1 MHRQPGPLLAFD
13 TGSPVVSVALALP
26 DRVDALATPQGR
38 SSRELIAMIDELLAG
53 AGLDARDLG
62 GIGAARGPGSFTGL
76 RVGLATAIGL
86 HQASGVR
93 AGAVSTFEVL
103 ASHYAGRAAAPAPV
117 ILAVVDAHRDRWFA
131 QRVRLEAGG
140 TAAAEEP
147 PEIRSRADLEQ
158 SALPVVGHGASA
170 LEVPA
175 GAVEATELAPDL
187 LRRMRNG
194 DFPWGFSTLV
204 EPLYLRPP
212 ATGAAKLVRSKQAT
226 RKTGERPRR
235 EARTE

>member
-1 MHRQPGPLLAFD
+1 MPAGPLLAFD
-13 TGSPVVSVALALP
+13 TGTPVVSVALALP
-26 DRVDALATPQGR
+26 DRVDTLATPQGR
-38 SSRELIAMIDELLAG
+38 SSRELIAMVHELLAG
-53 AGLDARDLG
+53 ADLEARDLE

-117 ILAVVDAHRDRWFA
+117 VLAVVDAHRDRWFA
-131 QRVRLEAGG
+131 QRMRLGADGAAGADG
-140 TAAAEEP
+140 P
-147 PEIRSRADLEQ
+147 PEISSRAEVER
-158 SALPVVGHGASA
+158 SALPVVGHGVAA

-175 GAVEATELAPDL
+175 GAVEATELAPNMVH
-187 LRRMRNG
+187 RMRNG
-194 DFPWGFSTLV
+194 DFPWGLSTLV

-212 ATGAAKLVRSKQAT
+212 ATSAPKLVRSKRAT
-226 RKTGERPRR
+226 RKAGERPRR

>member
-1 MHRQPGPLLAFD
+1 MPFGPLLAFD

-26 DRVDALATPQGR
+26 DRVDTLATPQGR

-53 AGLDARDLG
+53 AGLEARDLG

-93 AGAVSTFEVL
+93 AGAVSTFEIL
-103 ASHYAGRAAAPAPV
+103 ASHYAERAAAPAPAV
-117 ILAVVDAHRDRWFA
+117 LAAVDAHRDRWFA
-131 QRVRLEAGG
+131 QRVRLRADG
-140 TAAAEEP
+140 TAETDGPA
-147 PEIRSRADLEQ
+147 EIRSRSDLERRT
-158 SALPVVGHGASA
+158 LPVVGHGLTA
-170 LEVPA
+170 LELPA

-194 DFPWGFSTLV
+194 DFPWGLATLV
-204 EPLYLRPP
+204 EPLYLRAP
-212 ATGAAKLVRSKQAT
+212 ATSTPKLVRSKQAM
-226 RKTGERPRR
+226 RKATERPRR

>member
-1 MHRQPGPLLAFD
+1 MASGPLLAFD
-13 TGSPVVSVALALP
+13 TGSTVVSVALALP
-26 DRVDALATPQGR
+26 DRVDALVTPQGR
-38 SSRELIAMIDELLAG
+38 SSRELIAMIDELLAR
-53 AGLDARDLG
+53 AGVAARDLG

-103 ASHYAGRAAAPAPV
+103 ASHYAERTATPEPV
-117 ILAVVDAHRDRWFA
+117 VLAVVDAHRDRWFA
-131 QRVRLEAGG
+131 RRMRVG
-140 TAAAEEP
+140 TDGTVQADGP
-147 PEIRSRADLEQ
+147 PGIKSRAELGR
-158 SALPVVGHGASA
+158 SALPVVGHGAAA

-175 GAVEATELAPDL
+175 GAVEATELAPSM
-187 LRRMRNG
+187 LRLMRSR
-194 DFPWGFSTLV
+194 DFPRDPATLV

-212 ATGAAKLVRSKQAT
+212 AASPPKLVRSKQAP
-226 RKTGERPRR
+226 RKGTERPRR

>member
-1 MHRQPGPLLAFD
+1 MPSGPLLAFD

-26 DRVDALATPQGR
+26 DRVDTLATPQGR
-38 SSRELIAMIDELLAG
+38 SSRELIAMIHELLAG
-53 AGLDARDLG
+53 AGLEAHDLE

-103 ASHYAGRAAAPAPV
+103 ASHYAERTAVPARV
-117 ILAVVDAHRDRWFA
+117 VLAVVDAHRDRWFT
-131 QRVRLEAGG
+131 QRVRLGTDG
-140 TAAAEEP
+140 TARSDGP
-147 PEIRSRADLEQ
+147 SVITSRADLER
-158 SALPVVGHGASA
+158 SAIPLVGHGVSA
-170 LEVPA
+170 LELPA
-175 GAVEATELAPDL
+175 GSVEATELAPNL
-187 LRRMRNG
+187 LLRMRNG
-194 DFPWGFSTLV
+194 DFPWGFSSLV

-212 ATGAAKLVRSKQAT
+212 ATSGPKLVRSNQAT
-226 RKTGERPRR
+226 RKAGERPRR

>member
-1 MHRQPGPLLAFD
+1 MASGPLLAFD

-26 DRVDALATPQGR
+26 DRVDTLATPQGR
-38 SSRELIAMIDELLAG
+38 SSRELIAMIDELLAA
-53 AGLDARDLG
+53 AGLEARDLG

-86 HQASGVR
+86 HQASGVH

-103 ASHYAGRAAAPAPV
+103 ASHYAERAAAPASV
-117 ILAVVDAHRDRWFA
+117 ALAVVDAHRDRWFT
-131 QRVRLEAGG
+131 QRVRLGADG
-140 TAAAEEP
+140 TSRAERP
-147 PEIRSRADLEQ
+147 PEITGRADLER
-158 SALPVVGHGASA
+158 SALPLVGHGVSA
-170 LEVPA
+170 LASPA
-175 GAVEATELAPDL
+175 DAVEATELAPNM

-194 DFPWGFSTLV
+194 SFPWGLSTLV

-212 ATGAAKLVRSKQAT
+212 ATSAPKLVRSKQAM
-226 RKTGERPRR
+226 RKAIERPRR